1 MPKPMRANANVR
13 LWITYTSNLVPL
25 ISAGTKSL
33 KALVTIAI
41 LKMNG
46 WHYIARPMTTKRPT
60 MAASP
65 KTKLQII
72 MRTWP
77 QLKRSFFKDLY
88 ILTDLMILR
97 SLFDA

>member
-1 MPKPMRANANVR
+1 MTIPIRAKANVR
-13 LWITYTSNLVPL
+13 LWIAYTSTLVPL

-46 WHYIARPMTTKRPT
+46 WHYIASPITTKRPT
-60 MAASP
+60 MTASP
-65 KTKLQII
+65 YTKLQII
-72 MRTWP
+72 MSIWP

-97 SLFDA
+97 SLFEA